1 MKKLLIVCMS
11 VVLML
16 SLSVTVWAAAS
27 YSYGVG
33 LDSKEIPVT
42 AKYVAASEADVVY
55 SVDISWGSMEFT
67 YTAGKAVWNPVNHT
81 YDTSNTSTAVWACEN
96 DANKI
101 TVINHSNADVSC
113 DLTYDKEIDSVTGVF
128 DSNSYS
134 FPSASNQ
141 SYLGN
146 QNAEALKFN
155 AYLTLSGTLDS
166 TTTTATQV
174 GTIIVTISSI
184 SE

>member
-27 YSYGVG
+27 SSYGVG
-33 LDSKEIPVT
+33 LGSNEIPVT
-42 AKYVAASEADVVY
+42 AKYVAASEADAVY

-67 YTAGKAVWNPVNHT
+67 YTAGKAVWNPATHT
-81 YDTSNTSTAVWACEN
+81 YDTSTSTAVWACEN

-101 TVINHSNADVSC
+101 TVINHSNAEVSC
-113 DLTYDKEIDSVTGVF
+113 DLTYNKEIDSVTGVF
-128 DSNSYS
+128 DRNLYY
-134 FPSASNQ
+134 FPSAAAYENIA
-141 SYLGN
+141 
-146 QNAEALKFN
+146 NAEALKFN
-155 AYLTLSGTLDS
+155 AYLTLSGTLNS

>member
-11 VVLML
+11 VVLVL

-27 YSYGVG
+27 YSHGVD
-33 LDSKEIPVT
+33 LDPKEIPVT

-67 YTAGKAVWNPVNHT
+67 YTAGKAVWNPINHT
-81 YDTSNTSTAVWACEN
+81 YNTSTAVWTCEN
-96 DANKI
+96 DENKI
-101 TVINHSNADVSC
+101 TVINHSNAEVSC
-113 DLTYDKEIDSVTGVF
+113 DLTYDKIVDSVTGAF
-128 DSNSYS
+128 DSNSYY

-141 SYLGN
+141 SYVGN
-146 QNAEALKFN
+146 LNAEALKFN

-166 TTTTATQV
+166 TTTTSTQV
-174 GTIIVTISSI
+174 GTIIVTISPI